1 MDFQAIRKEYE
12 NQGINET
19 EMPSHPIP
27 LFRDWYELAVEKCP
41 GRWFEPNAMSLATSG
56 PNGEVTNRIVLL
68 KHIED
73 EGISFFTDYD
83 SAKGRQL
90 LSNPRAAVVFHWPYL
105 GRQVRIVGEVQKTS
119 REVSET
125 YFHSRPRGSQLSAAA
140 SRQSFEVASRQD
152 LDAAKSQLT
161 EQFDGQPVPLPNN
174 WGGYL
179 LRPNRIEFWQG
190 RLDRLHD
197 RIEYRFGNEWTW
209 IRLSP

>member
-1 MDFQAIRKEYE
+1 
-12 NQGINET
+12 
-19 EMPSHPIP
+19 
-27 LFRDWYELAVEKCP
+27 
-41 GRWFEPNAMSLATSG
+41 
-56 PNGEVTNRIVLL
+56 
-68 KHIED
+68 
-73 EGISFFTDYD
+73 
-83 SAKGRQL
+83 
-90 LSNPRAAVVFHWPYL
+90 
-105 GRQVRIVGEVQKTS
+105 VGEVQKTS